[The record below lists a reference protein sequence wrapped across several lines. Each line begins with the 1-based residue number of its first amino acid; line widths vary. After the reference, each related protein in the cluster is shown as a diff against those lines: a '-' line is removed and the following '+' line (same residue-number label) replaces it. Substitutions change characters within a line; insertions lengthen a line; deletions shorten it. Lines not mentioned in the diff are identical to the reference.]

1 MGHNIWLEDPPIKSQ
16 SKPLVDVSTL
26 IWIEGGVI
34 AFFFFFFCLFQGTF
48 ERILFLFLYPNPNIL
63 IPCNSSRLKLVRSI
77 KEKIKG

>member
-34 AFFFFFFCLFQGTF
+34 AFFFFFLSFSGYF
-48 ERILFLFLYPNPNIL
+48 
-63 IPCNSSRLKLVRSI
+63 
-77 KEKIKG
+77 